1 MEPHST
7 NVRRHNILFDD
18 LIAFFKSKS
27 KKVMV
32 GKKEDPL
39 IVVMEFVYNNA
50 PNLFQYVPKAAAG
63 YTLEEHVHFLK
74 GEVQFAIFGQS

>member
-1 MEPHST
+1 M
-7 NVRRHNILFDD
+7 
-18 LIAFFKSKS
+18 
-27 KKVMV
+27 
-32 GKKEDPL
+32 
-39 IVVMEFVYNNA
+39 IVVIEFVYNNA